1 MKSPPLDT
9 SDFHFNKLIS
19 SPTVD
24 ALTPNVDPVS
34 AATSSPKSIVPILL
48 VTALAFLALLVK
60 IMIALNTLGTNDVVL
75 FYEFGRILTQ
85 HGLEWTY
92 RHSIYFNHP
101 PLTAYFLQAIYY
113 LDHQVWFQDHGFLFP
128 FLLRLPGIIADFISV
143 LLVMRISKS
152 PGVHIPTWA
161 MALFAISPISLMVAG
176 FHGNTDPI
184 MVVFIL
190 AAALMCLKERP
201 VLCGLFFALSCQVKV
216 APVLFFP
223 IFLCFWFA
231 HRKTF
236 PFLISSGLFSM
247 ILWAEPLTRFPG
259 LFVKSVF
266 SYGSY
271 WGIWGITYWLRLT
284 GLPEFSRVSF
294 YDLSLPQ
301 NLVVGALKLIIIA
314 AVILIAWRRRNLDGA
329 GPIGSIAYAWMI
341 FFVFSPGI
349 SAQYM
354 VWLAPFVLIL
364 APTVYG
370 WLTIASSA
378 FLFFFY
384 NVTAHGLPWYSAV
397 STNNLNLLWT
407 PWSLWPWAVLIVV
420 LFYFWKIAVAA
431 DPSLRLFSFQTLRA
445 KARG

>member
-1 MKSPPLDT
+1 MG
-9 SDFHFNKLIS
+9 
-19 SPTVD
+19 
-24 ALTPNVDPVS
+24 ALTPNMNPVS
-34 AATSSPKSIVPILL
+34 VATSSRKSIVPMLL
-48 VTALAFLALLVK
+48 VPALALLAMLIK
-60 IMIALNTLGTNDVVL
+60 LMIALNTFGTNDVTL
-75 FYEFGRILTQ
+75 FYEFGRLLTQ

-101 PLTAYFLQAIYY
+101 PLIAYFLRAIYY

-152 PGVHIPTWA
+152 PGVRIPFWA
-161 MALFAISPISLMVAG
+161 MALFAISPVSLMVAG

-184 MVVFIL
+184 MVVFML
-190 AAALMCLKERP
+190 AAALMVLKERP

-223 IFLCFWFA
+223 IFFCFWLA
-231 HRKTF
+231 HRKAF

-247 ILWAEPLTRFPG
+247 ILWAEPLTKFPE
-259 LFVKSVF
+259 LFAKSVL

-271 WGIWGITYWLRLT
+271 WGIWGVTYWLRLT

-301 NLVVGALKLIIIA
+301 NLVVGALKVIIIA
-314 AVILIAWRRRNLDGA
+314 TVLFLAWRRRYLDGA
-329 GPIGSIAYAWMI
+329 GLIGSIAYGWMI
-341 FFVFSPGI
+341 FFVLSPGI
-349 SAQYM
+349 SVQYM
-354 VWLAPFVLIL
+354 VWLAPFVLVL

-370 WLTIASSA
+370 WLTLASSV

-407 PWSLWPWAVLIVV
+407 PWSIWPWTILICGMVL
-420 LFYFWKIAVAA
+420 LWKQSTAA
-431 DPSLRLFSFQTLRA
+431 EPSLRLFSFQTLRA
-445 KARG
+445 EARE

>member
-9 SDFHFNKLIS
+9 SDFHSTKLFS
-19 SPTVD
+19 PPTVV

-34 AATSSPKSIVPILL
+34 VATPSPKSIAPIFLI
-48 VTALAFLALLVK
+48 TGLALLALVFK
-60 IMIALNTLGTNDVVL
+60 VMIALNTFGTNDVTL

-92 RHSIYFNHP
+92 RHNIFFNHP
-101 PLTAYFLQAIYY
+101 PLIAYFLQAIYF
-113 LDHQVWFQDHGFLFP
+113 LDHQAWFQDHGFLFP

-143 LLVMRISKS
+143 LLVIRISKS
-152 PGVHIPTWA
+152 PGVRIPTWA
-161 MALFAISPISLMVAG
+161 MALFAISPVSLMMTG

-190 AAALMCLKERP
+190 AAVLMCLKERP
-201 VLCGLFFALSCQVKV
+201 VLCGLFFALSCQVKIV
-216 APVLFFP
+216 PVLFFP
-223 IFLCFWFA
+223 ILFCFWLA
-231 HRKTF
+231 HRKAV
-236 PFLISSGLFSM
+236 PFLISSGLFSI
-247 ILWAEPLTRFPG
+247 ILWAEPLTEFPG
-259 LFVKSVF
+259 LFAKNVL

-271 WGIWGITYWLRLT
+271 WGIWGVTYWLRLT

-294 YDLSLPQ
+294 YGLSLPQ
-301 NLVVGALKLIIIA
+301 NLVVGTLKVIIIA
-314 AVILIAWRRRNLDGA
+314 AVLLIAWRRRNLDGA
-329 GPIGSIAYAWMI
+329 GLIGSIAYAWMI

-349 SAQYM
+349 SVQYM
-354 VWLAPFVLIL
+354 VWLAPFVLIS

-397 STNNLNLLWT
+397 STHNLNLLWT
-407 PWSLWPWAVLIVV
+407 PWSLWPWAVLIVA
-420 LFYFWKIAVAA
+420 LFSFWKIAVAA
-431 DPSLRLFSFQTLRA
+431 DHSLRLFSFQTLRA
-445 KARG
+445 EARG